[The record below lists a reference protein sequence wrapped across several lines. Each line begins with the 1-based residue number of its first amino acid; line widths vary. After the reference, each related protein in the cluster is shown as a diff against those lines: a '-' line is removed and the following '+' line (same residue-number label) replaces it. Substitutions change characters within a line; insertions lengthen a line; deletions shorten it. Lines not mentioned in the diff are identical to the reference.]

1 MGHGRHDSVTYN
13 SYVSSHALRSANTSR
28 DDIFTQNMVRKVN
41 QALDPK
47 GVTIRESRDSDLN
60 PNSTPVAIFLDVTG
74 SMGMAA
80 EQIAREGLG
89 TLMNQIYERKPVSD
103 PHILFGAIG
112 DVECDQGPFQ
122 VSQFEADIRILEQ
135 LRLIWLEGSGGGN
148 SHESYTLPWYWMSQH
163 TVTDSWEKRQKRG
176 YLFTIG
182 DEEINLDLPLS
193 KMELCLGYRPQG
205 GMRASDLFRRI
216 SAKWEVFH
224 LMVEEGNHFRS
235 HGRQVTE
242 SWRNV
247 IGDRA
252 IPLPDYTKLAETI
265 VSIIQVAEGAEAESV
280 ATSWGEG
287 ATVSAVRR
295 AVTSFRPGRVVDL
308 G

>member
-13 SYVSSHALRSANTSR
+13 SYVSSNALRSANTSR
-28 DDIFTQNMVRKVN
+28 DDIFTQNLSRKIH
-41 QALDPK
+41 QSLDPK
-47 GVTIRESRDSDLN
+47 SVTVRESRDSDLN
-60 PNSTPVAIFLDVTG
+60 PNSTPISLFLDVTG
-74 SMGMAA
+74 SMGMIA

-122 VSQFEADIRILEQ
+122 VSQFEADIRVLEQ

-148 SHESYTLPWYWMSQH
+148 NHESYTLPWYWMNQH
-163 TVTDSWEKRQKRG
+163 TATDAWEKRQKKG

-182 DEEINLDLPLS
+182 DEEINNDLPLIQ
-193 KMELCLGYRPQG
+193 MERCLGYRPQG
-205 GMRASDLFRRI
+205 GLHARDLFRRI
-216 SAKWEVFH
+216 SEKWEVFH
-224 LMVEEGNHFRS
+224 LMVEEGSFYRN
-235 HGRQVTE
+235 HGRQVAD
-242 SWRNV
+242 SWRSI

-252 IPLPDYTKLAETI
+252 IPLPDHTKLAETV
-265 VSIIQVAEGAEAESV
+265 VSIIQVAEGAEAEAV

-287 ATVSAVRR
+287 STVSAVRR
-295 AVTSFRPGRVVDL
+295 AVTSFRPGRILDL
-308 G
+308 